1 MTHKDIRPTKARV
14 VLSVGES
21 VRIVR
26 ELQGLTQSEL
36 ARRAKILRSPRS
48 QPSKTIP
55 SIWESN
61 GLKSGACSAVPS
73 RRPGVS
79 WLGRDQAIRCLT
91 VATVTLSNS
100 ASCSRTICR
109 LQDLVTFLF
118 YQTSLFSKKSTKQ
131 RHPPQITID
140 KTSGHSIPSSNLVK
154 NSIRVLRQAQHER
167 ITSRVSMIAPFILRE
182 PQDERRVFSQTARA
196 FRV

>member
-55 SIWESN
+55 SIWASN
-61 GLKSGACSAVPS
+61 GLKS
-73 RRPGVS
+73 
-79 WLGRDQAIRCLT
+79 W
-91 VATVTLSNS
+91 
-100 ASCSRTICR
+100 
-109 LQDLVTFLF
+109 
-118 YQTSLFSKKSTKQ
+118 
-131 RHPPQITID
+131 
-140 KTSGHSIPSSNLVK
+140 
-154 NSIRVLRQAQHER
+154 
-167 ITSRVSMIAPFILRE
+167 
-182 PQDERRVFSQTARA
+182 RVFYGAIPPSWCFLAGT
-196 FRV
+196 